1 MKCSTTD
8 SNDIIR
14 IRGYIALSPVVSSPT
29 YFTVLGH
36 DSNVSTA
43 TRDKWLTLDH
53 QQQQLNIN
61 KDTVNTMET
70 LKLRI

>member
-29 YFTVLGH
+29 NNFTVLGH

-53 QQQQLNIN
+53 QQQQLYTN
-61 KDTVNTMET
+61 KDTANTTET
-70 LKLRI
+70 PHT